1 VILLCSSHHVEHNGE
16 NIIYNGYRMSL
27 INNFFSFILFNSD
40 MAMIRLLRWTAY
52 MRREL
57 TQMVSYI

>member
-1 VILLCSSHHVEHNGE
+1 VILFCSSHHVEHNGE
-16 NIIYNGYRMSL
+16 NRIYNGYRMSL

-52 MRREL
+52 MRKEL